1 MGLPNFESTP
11 AKVLL
16 VEDNPINQKVAVVLL
31 ERLGL
36 DVEVANNGKEALL
49 AYSQGKF
56 SIILMD
62 CHMPEMDGFE
72 ATVAIRKLE
81 AQLGVYTPIIAV
93 TALAMA
99 GDRERCIAA
108 GMDDYLSKP
117 IDTQLLKLKISHW
130 LQADVVYKSQKISR
144 KFLRS
149 DSQLS
154 LVESAPIN
162 LTELIEFYGEDELAT
177 IIDLFNTKTEQTIRN
192 IEFYINEENT
202 KVIGGL
208 AHELKASAASIGAK
222 KLAKF
227 ALYLEQAAG
236 QEDWL
241 EAAETLHSIQRSF
254 DHFKEY
260 ILSSTW
266 HSKVAPGG
274 GGETA
279 SCITIV
285 KDES

>member
-1 MGLPNFESTP
+1 MGLPKFESTP

-144 KFLRS
+144 KFLRA
-149 DSQLS
+149 DSQIS

-177 IIDLFNTKTEQTIRN
+177 IIDLFNSKTEQTIRSLD
-192 IEFYINEENT
+192 FYIKEENA

-241 EAAETLHSIQRSF
+241 EAAETLHSIERSF

-266 HSKVAPGG
+266 HAKVTPGG
-274 GGETA
+274 GGESA
-279 SCITIV
+279 ACITIV
-285 KDES
+285 KDEG